1 MVGSRVDATG
11 ATVAPLL
18 RNIGKQKAYR
28 VRVGVFANHH
38 NSRARPGFEDF
49 GQNVYI
55 LGRSN
60 KRLMNNNECLNCG
73 EKIRKSKRRD
83 AVYCDHEC
91 RMMQSNM
98 RNERIRFVIKQ
109 LKDKPLPSKAVWKEK
124 AIKGTWIQWPGPE
137 NVYPKK
143 PELDSDAIL
152 KILEELHR

>member
-1 MVGSRVDATG
+1 
-11 ATVAPLL
+11 
-18 RNIGKQKAYR
+18 
-28 VRVGVFANHH
+28 
-38 NSRARPGFEDF
+38 
-49 GQNVYI
+49 
-55 LGRSN
+55 
-60 KRLMNNNECLNCG
+60 MNNNECLNCG